1 MIDQLKLGFDRDV
14 ILQIFTYMDY
24 DYDSLLKYR
33 DFCNICAE
41 HVLNGAPSLGETSI
55 MNSSSSYQNKTKAS
69 SDFSSIIKQMKAK
82 RLESRG
88 RGGPNFYL
96 KRGSSAGQNIENAKS
111 IKQLTDE
118 QPFVSTELHRFM
130 VKKQDLPLGHGF
142 HSPLHNRFDGIRDDS
157 VYNSIGGG

>member
-69 SDFSSIIKQMKAK
+69 SDFS
-82 RLESRG
+82 
-88 RGGPNFYL
+88 
-96 KRGSSAGQNIENAKS
+96 
-111 IKQLTDE
+111 
-118 QPFVSTELHRFM
+118 
-130 VKKQDLPLGHGF
+130 
-142 HSPLHNRFDGIRDDS
+142 
-157 VYNSIGGG
+157 